1 MENKELT
8 VNINGNDYKVSDLEN
23 EEQRLVS
30 QLHDIEAQLSQIEFK
45 HEQVSASK
53 LFFSDKLV
61 NSVKAREESAS
72 KDDSTE
78 KSES

>member
-53 LFFSDKLV
+53 VFFSDKLV